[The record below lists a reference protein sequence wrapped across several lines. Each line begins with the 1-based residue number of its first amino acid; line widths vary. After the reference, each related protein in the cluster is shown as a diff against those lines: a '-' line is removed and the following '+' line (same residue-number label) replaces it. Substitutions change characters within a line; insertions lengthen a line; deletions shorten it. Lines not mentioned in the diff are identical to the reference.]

1 MLVSLIYLV
10 LMEMVS
16 NCIFFLIKLLNHDP
30 RLSLD
35 LRICF
40 HIFGCFFLRFLIMN
54 LHRFTSAFY
63 RNFVIGILGGCGS
76 LMGCFGQLFCRVLAS
91 LCSLM
96 GSDAYLI
103 LVNVGSWLL
112 LTDSI
117 SGLFSTHVHLHS
129 LILEVCQLSN
139 VSFY

>member
-16 NCIFFLIKLLNHDP
+16 NCIFFVIKLLNHDP
-30 RLSLD
+30 GLSLD
-35 LRICF
+35 LRIYS
-40 HIFGCFFLRFLIMN
+40 HIFGWSSLRFLIMN

-63 RNFVIGILGGCGS
+63 RNFVIGILVGYGS
-76 LMGCFGQLFCRVLAS
+76 LMGYFARLFCLVLAS

-96 GSDAYLI
+96 GLDAYLI
-103 LVNVGSWLL
+103 LVNGGSWLL
-112 LTDSI
+112 LIESI
-117 SGLFSTHVHLHS
+117 SGLVSTHVHLHS
-129 LILEVCQLSN
+129 LILEVCQLSY

>member
-16 NCIFFLIKLLNHDP
+16 NCIFFVIKLLNHDP
-30 RLSLD
+30 VLSLD

-40 HIFGCFFLRFLIMN
+40 RTFGCSCLRFLIMN

-63 RNFVIGILGGCGS
+63 RNFVIGILVGYGS
-76 LMGCFGQLFCRVLAS
+76 LMGCFVRLFCLVLAS

-96 GSDAYLI
+96 GLDAYLI
-103 LVNVGSWLL
+103 LVNGGFWLL
-112 LTDSI
+112 LIDSI

-139 VSFY
+139 VNFY